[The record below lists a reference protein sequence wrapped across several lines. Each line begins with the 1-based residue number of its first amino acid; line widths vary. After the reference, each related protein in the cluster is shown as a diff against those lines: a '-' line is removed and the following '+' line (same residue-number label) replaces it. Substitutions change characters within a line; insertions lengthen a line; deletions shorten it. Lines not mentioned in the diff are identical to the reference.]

1 MGLSHITINIFIL
14 LVSKNIK
21 YIFLTIKTSFY
32 LFTGNVFVLI
42 LSDLIDEVKEK
53 NDSPEQGLNELEA
66 SVTQQ
71 ELQFSPHMEY
81 ISRHVYHSLSKE
93 NDKKT
98 EKRVSLLYLLIL
110 TLLIVL

>member
-1 MGLSHITINIFIL
+1 M
-14 LVSKNIK
+14 
-21 YIFLTIKTSFY
+21 
-32 LFTGNVFVLI
+32 LI
-42 LSDLIDEVKEK
+42 LSDLIDEIKEK

-93 NDKKT
+93 NDTKT
-98 EKRVSLLYLLIL
+98 EKRVSFLYLLIL
-110 TLLIVL
+110 NLQICLYILFFKSHLQMKPFKFKFLLD